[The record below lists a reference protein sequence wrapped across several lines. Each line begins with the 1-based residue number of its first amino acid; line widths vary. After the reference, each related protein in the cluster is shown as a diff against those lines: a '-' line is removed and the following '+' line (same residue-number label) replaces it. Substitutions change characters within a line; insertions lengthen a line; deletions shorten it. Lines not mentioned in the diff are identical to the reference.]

1 MTNTFPSHGTAVAAS
16 TAAAAR
22 RSAFRPILAL
32 LAGFGVVSLAM
43 VAVLIILSVLG
54 TSIDSAVWVRCS
66 LVLGSAVVLYAIAVS
81 ASRGSRPAWLRLRII
96 SVVVVVAVVVIV
108 SIPGFLPGWVRIE
121 QALCGVLVLPA
132 AVLMNLPRMRAHF
145 PRRA

>member
-1 MTNTFPSHGTAVAAS
+1 MTNTFPSHGTAEAAP